1 MSPTPWQNLAP
12 TRRRVCRGSLYGAES
27 IVNVPILLCAAVL
40 ATTALPAAA
49 SPAGARFQALYTR
62 EWNWRL
68 AELAWNPGANA
79 PIADRLPSVD
89 PASQIRRLAYWQ
101 QVLAELDEIPRDE
114 LSAADQVNY
123 DVYRNQI
130 QVLVNRQR
138 FRTYEMPANSD
149 SSFWSGLGYTARR
162 NFRGLQDY
170 VNWIS
175 QMRDLPRYFDQQTA
189 QMRAGLER
197 GFTPPRVTLE
207 NRAGSIESVVD
218 ATPEE
223 TFFYT
228 PFKAMLAG
236 VPQPEQARLRAEAI
250 EVIRD
255 SVQPA
260 YARLLHFWN
269 EEYVP
274 STRTTSAALDLPDGP
289 AFYQSQ
295 IAEYTTLD
303 LTPAQIHR
311 IGVAEVAALHAEM
324 LKAMKDTGFQG
335 DFEAFLAHLNSDP
348 RFYASSPQ
356 DLLNRAAWIAKV
368 FDGKA
373 AQYFGRLPRGRFAIK
388 PVPDDIAPFY
398 TAGRGGPDSYMLN
411 TYQVSQRPLYNLTA
425 LTLHESAPG
434 HAFQMSLARE
444 DKSLPDFRRYTYISA
459 YGEGWALYAEWLGE
473 QMGMYATPYDRFG
486 MLGYQIWRAARLVVD
501 TGLHSQGWTRQQAID
516 YLRQYTALP
525 PQEIET
531 EVDRYISWPAQALS
545 YYLGEMAIRQNRE
558 RAEKALGKKFN
569 LRAFHD
575 GILALGSVPLPVL
588 DACVDRFIAAGGVG
602 PYPEEER

>member
-1 MSPTPWQNLAP
+1 
-12 TRRRVCRGSLYGAES
+12 VES
-27 IVNVPILLCAAVL
+27 TVNIPFLLCATIL
-40 ATTALPAAA
+40 ATATLPATA

-68 AELAWNPGANA
+68 QELAWNPGANA
-79 PIADRLPSVD
+79 PIPDRLPRID
-89 PASQIRRLAYWQ
+89 AASQARRLAYWQ
-101 QVLAELDEIPRDE
+101 QVLAELDEIPRNE
-114 LSAADQVNY
+114 LPPADQVNY

-130 QVLVNRQR
+130 QVLITRQR

-162 NFRGLQDY
+162 SFRSTQDY
-170 VNWIS
+170 GNWIA
-175 QMRDLPRYFDQQTA
+175 QMRDLPRYFDEQVA
-189 QMRAGLER
+189 QMRAGMER

-207 NRAGSIESVVD
+207 NRSSTIESVVR
-218 ATPEE
+218 ARPEE

-228 PFKAMLAG
+228 PFKSMLAG
-236 VPQPEQARLRAEAI
+236 IPEAEQARLRAEAI
-250 EVIRD
+250 SVIRE

-260 YARLLHFWN
+260 YGKLLRFWN

-274 STRTTSAALDLPDGP
+274 SARATTAAFDLPDGP

-303 LTPAQIHR
+303 LTPAQIHE
-311 IGVAEVAALHAEM
+311 IGVAEVATLHAEM
-324 LKAMKDTGFQG
+324 LRAMKEAGFSG
-335 DFEAFLAHLNSDP
+335 DFEEFLGFLASDA
-348 RFYASSPQ
+348 RFQASSPQ

-373 AQYFGRLPRGRFAIK
+373 AQYFGHLPRGRFAIK

-398 TAGRGGPDSYMLN
+398 TAGRGGPDTYMLN
-411 TYQVSQRPLYNLTA
+411 TYKVSERPLYNLTA

-459 YGEGWALYAEWLGE
+459 YGEGWALYAEWLGQE
-473 QMGMYATPYDRFG
+473 MGMYTTPYDRFG

-501 TGLHSQGWTRQQAID
+501 TGLHSQGWSRQQAVD

-545 YYLGEMAIRQNRE
+545 YYLGEMAIRRG
-558 RAEKALGKKFN
+558 REKAEAALGGKFN
-569 LRAFHD
+569 IRAFHD

-588 DACVDRFIAAGGVG
+588 DEYIGRFIAGGGVG
-602 PYPEEER
+602 PYPDEEK

>member
-1 MSPTPWQNLAP
+1 
-12 TRRRVCRGSLYGAES
+12 VES
-27 IVNVPILLCAAVL
+27 TVNIPFLLCATIL
-40 ATTALPAAA
+40 ATATLPATA

-68 AELAWNPGANA
+68 QELAWNPGANA
-79 PIADRLPSVD
+79 PIPDRLPRID
-89 PASQIRRLAYWQ
+89 AASQARRLAYWQ
-101 QVLAELDEIPRDE
+101 QVLAELDEIPRNE
-114 LSAADQVNY
+114 LPPADQVNY

-130 QVLVNRQR
+130 QVLITRQR

-162 NFRGLQDY
+162 SFRSTQDY
-170 VNWIS
+170 GNWIA
-175 QMRDLPRYFDQQTA
+175 QMRDLPRYFDEQVA
-189 QMRAGLER
+189 QMRAGMER

-207 NRAGSIESVVD
+207 NRSSTIESVVR
-218 ATPEE
+218 ARPEE

-228 PFKAMLAG
+228 PFKSMLAG
-236 VPQPEQARLRAEAI
+236 IPEAEQARLRAEAI
-250 EVIRD
+250 SVIRE

-260 YARLLHFWN
+260 YGKLLRFWN

-274 STRTTSAALDLPDGP
+274 SARATTAAFDLPDGP

-303 LTPAQIHR
+303 LTPAQIHE
-311 IGVAEVAALHAEM
+311 IGVAEVATLHAEM
-324 LKAMKDTGFQG
+324 LRAMKEAGFSG
-335 DFEAFLAHLNSDP
+335 DFEEFLGFLASDA
-348 RFYASSPQ
+348 RFQASSPQ

-373 AQYFGRLPRGRFAIK
+373 AQYFGHLPRGRFAIK

-398 TAGRGGPDSYMLN
+398 TAGRGGPDTYMLN
-411 TYQVSQRPLYNLTA
+411 TYKVSERPLYNLTA

-459 YGEGWALYAEWLGE
+459 YGEGWALYAEWLGQE
-473 QMGMYATPYDRFG
+473 MGMYTTPYDRFG

-501 TGLHSQGWTRQQAID
+501 TGLHSQGWSRQQAVD

-545 YYLGEMAIRQNRE
+545 YYLGEMAIRRG
-558 RAEKALGKKFN
+558 REKAEAALGGKFN
-569 LRAFHD
+569 IRAFHD

-588 DACVDRFIAAGGVG
+588 DVYIGRFIAGGGVG
-602 PYPEEER
+602 PYPDEEK

>member
-1 MSPTPWQNLAP
+1 VE
-12 TRRRVCRGSLYGAES
+12 R
-27 IVNVPILLCAAVL
+27 IVNIPFLLCTAIL
-40 ATTALPAAA
+40 ATTSLPAAA

-68 AELAWNPGANA
+68 AELAWSPGANA
-79 PIADRLPSVD
+79 PIADRLPKVD
-89 PASQIRRLAYWQ
+89 PASQARRLAYWQ
-101 QVLAELDEIPRDE
+101 QVLAELDEIPREE
-114 LSAADQVNY
+114 LSATDQVNY

-130 QVLVNRQR
+130 QVLIDRQR

-162 NFRGLQDY
+162 NFRSVQDY
-170 VNWIS
+170 ANWIA
-175 QMRDLPRYFDQQTA
+175 QMRDLPRYFDEQMT
-189 QMRAGLER
+189 QMRAGLAR

-207 NRAGSIESVVD
+207 NRSSSIESVVD
-218 ATPEE
+218 ARPEE
-223 TFFYT
+223 TFFYA
-228 PFKAMLAG
+228 PFKTMLAG
-236 VPQPEQARLRAEAI
+236 VAAPEQARLQAQAI
-250 EVIRD
+250 QVIRE

-260 YARLLHFWN
+260 YAKLLRFWN
-269 EEYVP
+269 EEYLP
-274 STRTTSAALDLPDGP
+274 SARKTTAAFDLPDGA

-295 IAEYTTLD
+295 IQEYTTLE
-303 LTPAQIHR
+303 LTPAQIHE
-311 IGVAEVAALHAEM
+311 IGLAEVAALHGQM
-324 LKAMKDTGFQG
+324 LEAMRETGFEG
-335 DFEAFLAHLNSDP
+335 DFKSFLAYLNSDP

-356 DLLNRAAWIAKV
+356 DLLNRAAWIAKQ

-398 TAGRGGPDSYMLN
+398 TAGRGGPDTYMLN
-411 TYQVSQRPLYNLTA
+411 TYKVSQRPLYNLTA

-459 YGEGWALYAEWLGE
+459 YGEGWALYAEWLGQ
-473 QMGMYATPYDRFG
+473 QMGLYETPYDRFG

-501 TGLHSQGWTRQQAID
+501 TGLHSRGWTRQQAID
-516 YLRQYTALP
+516 YLLEYTALP
-525 PQEIET
+525 PQEIAT
-531 EVDRYISWPAQALS
+531 EVDRYISWPAQSLS
-545 YYLGEMAIRQNRE
+545 YYLGEMAIRRDRQ
-558 RAEKALGKKFN
+558 RAEQALGEKFN

-588 DACVDRFIAAGGVG
+588 DAYIDRFIAGGGVG